1 MITTRNAIYVINADV
16 NFIFHEL
23 YLAPYIMYN
32 NLIATKNRLTLKVPN
47 IILISFIQVDN
58 NFNDIITYIVNT
70 KKLYEK
76 NIDLLEKNSPINPFF
91 STS

>member
-1 MITTRNAIYVINADV
+1 
-16 NFIFHEL
+16 
-23 YLAPYIMYN
+23 MYN
-32 NLIATKNRLTLKVPN
+32 NLIATKSRLTLKVPN

-58 NFNDIITYIVNT
+58 NFNDIITYTVNI

-91 STS
+91 STSQPTIE